1 MVGRGLASVGGRALM
16 VLALV
21 GVCCG
26 QTYKIYQ
33 GGTAKWCAA
42 PLVTPPRPERSRVG
56 VSGSA
61 TRRDFL
67 GEGAILPGASLVC
80 VV

>member
-1 MVGRGLASVGGRALM
+1 MVGRGLASVGGRALV

-33 GGTAKWCAA
+33 GGTAKWCAT
-42 PLVTPPRPERSRVG
+42 PLDTPPQPSRSRV
-56 VSGSA
+56 
-61 TRRDFL
+61 
-67 GEGAILPGASLVC
+67 
-80 VV
+80 